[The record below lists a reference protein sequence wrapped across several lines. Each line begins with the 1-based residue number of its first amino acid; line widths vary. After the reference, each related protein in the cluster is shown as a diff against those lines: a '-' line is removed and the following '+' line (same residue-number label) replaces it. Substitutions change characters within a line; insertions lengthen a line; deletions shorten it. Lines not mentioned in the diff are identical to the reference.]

1 MLVVGSPGIPTV
13 LKGKVSQQ
21 KYYSSSPVGY
31 CFPQQSVIVLAGGE
45 VSLTTLLQHGGFPSQ
60 VVTTLYLSAPE
71 KCYSCAQ
78 LPWGV
83 TIGLQQGRVSPA

>member
-21 KYYSSSPVGY
+21 KYYSSSPVGD
-31 CFPQQSVIVLAGGE
+31 CFPQQSGIVLAGGE
-45 VSLTTLLQHGGFPSQ
+45 VSLTTLLQHGGSPSQ

-71 KCYSCAQ
+71 KCYSCVQ